1 MSDDEKRC
9 LALGQMVVRMIH
21 DVRKQAGADVG
32 YARRRIT
39 FPGGEVHLIVAN
51 DVRLAD
57 LFDVA
62 AAKAYEIV
70 NGTPASEINQP

>member
-21 DVRKQAGADVG
+21 DVRKQAGSDAG
-32 YARRRIT
+32 YARRSVT

-51 DVRLAD
+51 DSRLAD
-57 LFDVA
+57 LFDEA
-62 AAKAYEIV
+62 TAKAFDV
-70 NGTPASEINQP
+70 ADATPASEIN